1 MYPLGRGTRART
13 CARTPAAA
21 DPPGFGTCLPEHG
34 SSGKLLDTRC
44 CRRRNLSG
52 GKVFRLPVSVPATV
66 AHTRSRS
73 TSIASAAVG
82 AAPDGVLD
90 GVADEAQQ
98 LLGEAISLRR
108 RLHQRPELGLDLPA
122 TQATVLEALEGLPV
136 TVQRGTTTTSV
147 VATLDGTAGPG
158 RTVLLRADMD
168 ALPMPED
175 TGVDF
180 ASRVDG
186 AMHACGHDSH
196 VAMLVGAARLL
207 SGRRSDLA
215 GRVAFM
221 FQPGEEGHHGARFML
236 EDGLLEQ
243 AGLRAEPVSL
253 AFALHQTPNLPS
265 GVVATRSHALLAAS
279 DTLRVVIRGR
289 GGHASAP
296 HQALDPIPIA
306 CEVVTALQ
314 ALVTRRVDA
323 FDPAVVTIARI
334 TAGTTSN
341 VIPEVAEL
349 YGTVR
354 TVSDGTRREVHD
366 AVRRLAEGI
375 AGAHG
380 AEAEVELEA
389 GFPVT
394 YNDGDA
400 ADLALEVAGDLL
412 GPGAPRRMAAPIMGS
427 EDWSYVLQQVPGAMA
442 FLGTRPADVQGPVA
456 PNHSNRMV
464 LDEQAMSA
472 GIAMH
477 AGVALRWLEKEVS

>member
-1 MYPLGRGTRART
+1 MDAALEGVTEEAR
-13 CARTPAAA
+13 
-21 DPPGFGTCLPEHG
+21 
-34 SSGKLLDTRC
+34 
-44 CRRRNLSG
+44 
-52 GKVFRLPVSVPATV
+52 
-66 AHTRSRS
+66 
-73 TSIASAAVG
+73 
-82 AAPDGVLD
+82 
-90 GVADEAQQ
+90 Q
-98 LLGEAISLRR
+98 LLGSATDLRR
-108 RLHQRPELGLDLPA
+108 RLHQRPELGL
-122 TQATVLEALEGLPV
+122 QLPV
-136 TVQRGTTTTSV
+136 TQEAVLEELDGLPLTIHQGTTTTSV
-147 VATLDGTAGPG
+147 VATLDGQAGAGP
-158 RTVLLRADMD
+158 TVLLRADMD

-186 AMHACGHDSH
+186 VMHACGHDSH
-196 VAMLVGAARLL
+196 VAMLVAAARLL
-207 SGRRSDLA
+207 AGRRADLA

-221 FQPGEEGHHGARFML
+221 FQPGEEGHHGARYML

-243 AGLRAEPVSL
+243 AGAGAGPVAL
-253 AFALHQTPNLPS
+253 AFALHQTPTIPS
-265 GVVATRSHALLAAS
+265 GVVASRGEALLAAS

-296 HQALDPIPIA
+296 HHALDPIPIA

-354 TVSDGTRREVHD
+354 TVSERTRREVHD
-366 AVRRLAEGI
+366 SVRRLAEGI

-380 AEAEVELEA
+380 AEAEVDLEP

-400 ADLALEVAGDLL
+400 ADLALEVAGQLL
-412 GPGAPRRMAAPIMGS
+412 GPGGCRRLPAPIMGS

-442 FLGTRPADVQGPVA
+442 FLGTRPPVGEGPVA

-464 LDEQAMSA
+464 LDEEAMA
-472 GIAMH
+472 TGIAMH
-477 AGVALRWLEKEVS
+477 AGVALRWLGQGRP

>member
-1 MYPLGRGTRART
+1 
-13 CARTPAAA
+13 
-21 DPPGFGTCLPEHG
+21 
-34 SSGKLLDTRC
+34 
-44 CRRRNLSG
+44 
-52 GKVFRLPVSVPATV
+52 
-66 AHTRSRS
+66 
-73 TSIASAAVG
+73 
-82 AAPDGVLD
+82 LD
-90 GVADEAQQ
+90 GVVDEARQR
-98 LLGEAISLRR
+98 LGDAVHLRR
-108 RLHQRPELGLDLPA
+108 RLHQRPELGLDLPG
-122 TQATVLEALEGLPV
+122 TQEAVLEALDGLPLRV
-136 TVQRGTTTTSV
+136 HRGTTTTSV
-147 VATLDGTAGPG
+147 VATLDGAAGPG
-158 RTVLLRADMD
+158 PTVLLRADMD

-175 TGVDF
+175 TGADF
-180 ASRVDG
+180 ASQVDG

-196 VAMLVGAARLL
+196 IAMLVGAAHLL
-207 SGRRSDLA
+207 AGRRRHLA

-236 EDGLLEQ
+236 EDGLLDQ
-243 AGLRAEPVSL
+243 AGDGGQSVSL
-253 AFALHQTPNLPS
+253 AFALHQTPTIAS
-265 GVVATRSHALLAAS
+265 GVVATRSEALLAAS

-314 ALVTRRVDA
+314 SLVTRRVDA
-323 FDPAVVTIARI
+323 FDPAVITIARI

-354 TVSDGTRREVHD
+354 TVSDPTRREVHD

-380 AEAEVELEA
+380 AVAEVDLEP

-394 YNDGDA
+394 YNDADA
-400 ADLALEVAGDLL
+400 ADFALDVAAQLL
-412 GPGAPRRMAAPIMGS
+412 GPGGCRRLPAPIMGS

-442 FLGTRPADVQGPVA
+442 FLGTRPPGVEGPVA

-464 LDEQAMSA
+464 LDEGAMAA

-477 AGVALRWLEKEVS
+477 AGVALRWLGRGAA

>member
-1 MYPLGRGTRART
+1 MD
-13 CARTPAAA
+13 AA
-21 DPPGFGTCLPEHG
+21 LE
-34 SSGKLLDTRC
+34 
-44 CRRRNLSG
+44 
-52 GKVFRLPVSVPATV
+52 
-66 AHTRSRS
+66 
-73 TSIASAAVG
+73 
-82 AAPDGVLD
+82 GVTE
-90 GVADEAQQ
+90 EAWQ
-98 LLGEAISLRR
+98 LLGPATDLRR
-108 RLHQRPELGLDLPA
+108 RLHQRPELGLQLPA
-122 TQATVLEALEGLPV
+122 TQEALLEELDGLPLAIR
-136 TVQRGTTTTSV
+136 QGTTTTSV
-147 VATLDGTAGPG
+147 VATLDGQAGPG
-158 RTVLLRADMD
+158 PTVLLRADMD

-175 TGVDF
+175 TGLGF

-186 AMHACGHDSH
+186 VMHACGHDSH
-196 VAMLVGAARLL
+196 MAMLVAAARLL
-207 SGRRSDLA
+207 AGRRAELA
-215 GRVAFM
+215 GRVTFM
-221 FQPGEEGHHGARFML
+221 FQPGEEGHHGARYML

-243 AGLRAEPVSL
+243 AGAGAEPVSL
-253 AFALHQTPNLPS
+253 AFALHQTPTIPS
-265 GVVATRSHALLAAS
+265 GVVASRGEALLAAS

-296 HQALDPIPIA
+296 HHALDPIPIA

-354 TVSDGTRREVHD
+354 TVSEGTRREVHSS
-366 AVRRLAEGI
+366 VRRLAEGI

-380 AEAEVELEA
+380 AEAEVELES

-400 ADLALEVAGDLL
+400 ADFALDVAAQLL
-412 GPGAPRRMAAPIMGS
+412 GPGGCRRLPAPIMGS

-442 FLGTRPADVQGPVA
+442 FLGTRPAVGEGPVA

-464 LDEQAMSA
+464 LDEEAMA
-472 GIAMH
+472 TGIAMH
-477 AGVALRWLEKEVS
+477 AGVALRWLGSGRR

>member
-1 MYPLGRGTRART
+1 
-13 CARTPAAA
+13 
-21 DPPGFGTCLPEHG
+21 
-34 SSGKLLDTRC
+34 
-44 CRRRNLSG
+44 
-52 GKVFRLPVSVPATV
+52 VV
-66 AHTRSRS
+66 
-73 TSIASAAVG
+73 
-82 AAPDGVLD
+82 
-90 GVADEAQQ
+90 DEARQQ
-98 LLGEAISLRR
+98 WGDAVVLRR

-122 TQATVLEALEGLPV
+122 TQEAVLEALEGLPL
-136 TVQRGTTTTSV
+136 TVRRGTTTTSV
-147 VATLDGTAGPG
+147 VATLDGSGGPG
-158 RTVLLRADMD
+158 PTVLLRADMD

-175 TGVDF
+175 TGASF
-180 ASRVDG
+180 ASRVPG

-207 SGRRSDLA
+207 AGRRASLT

-236 EDGLLEQ
+236 EDGLLDQ
-243 AGLRAEPVSL
+243 AGDGAEPVSL
-253 AFALHQTPNLPS
+253 AFALHQTPTIPS
-265 GVVATRSHALLAAS
+265 GVVATRSEALLAAS
-279 DTLRVVIRGR
+279 DTLRIVIRGR

-296 HQALDPIPIA
+296 HHALDPIPVA
-306 CEVVTALQ
+306 CEIVTALQ
-314 ALVTRRVDA
+314 SLVTRRVDA

-354 TVSDGTRREVHD
+354 TVSERTRREVHD

-380 AEAEVELEA
+380 AAAEVDLEA

-394 YNDGDA
+394 YNDVDA
-400 ADLALEVAGDLL
+400 AQLALDVAGELL
-412 GPGAPRRMAAPIMGS
+412 GPGGVRRLAAPIMGS

-442 FLGTRPADVQGPVA
+442 FLGTRPRDVQGQVA

-464 LDEQAMSA
+464 LDEAALAS
-472 GIAMH
+472 GIAVH
-477 AGVALRWLEKEVS
+477 AGVALRWLERGAT

>member
-1 MYPLGRGTRART
+1 VEGALEGVVDEARQLL
-13 CARTPAAA
+13 PAAV
-21 DPPGFGTCLPEHG
+21 D
-34 SSGKLLDTRC
+34 
-44 CRRRNLSG
+44 
-52 GKVFRLPVSVPATV
+52 
-66 AHTRSRS
+66 
-73 TSIASAAVG
+73 
-82 AAPDGVLD
+82 
-90 GVADEAQQ
+90 
-98 LLGEAISLRR
+98 LRR
-108 RLHQRPELGLDLPA
+108 RLHQRPELGLELPA
-122 TQATVLEALEGLPV
+122 TQLTVLEALEGLPV
-136 TVQRGTTTTSV
+136 TVVRGTSTTSV
-147 VATLDGTAGPG
+147 VATLDGAAGPG
-158 RTVLLRADMD
+158 PTVLLRADMD
-168 ALPMPED
+168 GLPMPED
-175 TGVDF
+175 TGAEY

-196 VAMLVGAARLL
+196 IAMLVGAARLL
-207 SGRRSDLA
+207 AGRRAGLA

-221 FQPGEEGHHGARFML
+221 FQPGEEGHHGARYML

-243 AGLRAEPVSL
+243 AAGGAAPVSL
-253 AFALHQTPNLPS
+253 AFALHQTPTIAS
-265 GVVATRSHALLAAS
+265 GVVATRSEALLAAS

-306 CEVVTALQ
+306 CEIVTALQ

-323 FDPAVVTIARI
+323 FDPAVITIARI

-354 TVSDGTRREVHD
+354 TVSDSTRREVHD

-380 AEAEVELEA
+380 AGAEVDLEP

-400 ADLALEVAGDLL
+400 AGFALDVAAELL
-412 GPGAPRRMAAPIMGS
+412 GPGSFRRLPAPIMGS
-427 EDWSYVLQQVPGAMA
+427 EDFSYVLQQVPGAMA
-442 FLGTRPADVQGPVA
+442 FLGTRPPGISGPVA

-464 LDEQAMSA
+464 LDEGAMA
-472 GIAMH
+472 TGIAVH
-477 AGVALRWLEKEVS
+477 AGVALRWLDRERP